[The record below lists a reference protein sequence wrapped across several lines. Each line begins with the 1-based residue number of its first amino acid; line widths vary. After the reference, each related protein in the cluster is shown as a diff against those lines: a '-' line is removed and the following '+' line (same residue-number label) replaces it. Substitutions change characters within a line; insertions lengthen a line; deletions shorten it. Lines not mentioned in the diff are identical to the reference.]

1 MKMKRAFICTCML
14 MMGFA
19 ASAEKLAFLGT
30 TDKNPL
36 EYALNETITFTVTLV
51 DKDNGN
57 AAVTGRELKWTLSG
71 DDSALD
77 DSGTAT
83 SDTPLVVTT
92 ASTLPGF
99 VRLKVQVKD
108 NGTWLDGKDNVFDGG
123 AGADVKTLVQSKPEP
138 KNFDAFWKRCR
149 DELAAVPVKADLE
162 EIQSPTEGVRLNKV
176 KVACPGGT
184 GFTTGYLSVPV
195 GEKKL
200 KAVAHF
206 FGYGASWGKG
216 AYMPPSSVPPT
227 AIHFFVSAHGFELG
241 REPAY
246 YQSMRKA
253 AGSNGFGHGFD
264 PKQNAKPE
272 TCYFHGMALRVMRAV
287 EYLKTRPEWNG
298 RDLVVGG
305 GSQGSLQAMWCAA
318 FVPGVTEAQISIPWL
333 CDVGGTTDGRNHGDW
348 FPKWTPGL
356 DYFDQVNVAKRV
368 PKTCRVT
375 ISRVGLGDYIAPPC
389 GVAMMFNNLTCPK
402 HIVWVQGSTHGYV
415 PKCPQT
421 VKCEK

>member
-1 MKMKRAFICTCML
+1 MKQLVGVIAMI
-14 MMGFA
+14 A
-19 ASAEKLAFLGT
+19 AWTVHAAPWLKGV
-30 TDKNPL
+30 TDKDPL
-36 EYALNETITFTVTLV
+36 SYAVGEDIVFTVSLEGATAFP
-51 DKDNGN
+51 DG
-57 AAVTGRELKWTLSG
+57 VTATWRRSG
-71 DDSALD
+71 DDGVEEK
-77 DSGTAT
+77 GTWNGRA
-83 SDTPLVVTT
+83 PLTVKTKLKR
-92 ASTLPGF
+92 AGF
-99 VRLKVQVKD
+99 VRLTVEPRD
-108 NGTWLDGKDNVFDGG
+108 AADGKPWRVEGANGNVFFDGG
-123 AGADVKTLVQSKPEP
+123 AGADVKSLVQSKSEP
-138 KNFDAFWKRCR
+138 KDFDMFWKTCC
-149 DELAAVPVKADLE
+149 DELDAVPVKADLE
-162 EIQSPTEGVRLNKV
+162 EIPSPTAGVRLYKA
-176 KVACPGGT
+176 KVACPSGT
-184 GFTTGYLSVPV
+184 GFTTGYLSVPT
-195 GEKKL
+195 GEKKVM
-200 KAVAHF
+200 AVASF
-206 FGYGASWGKG
+206 FGYGASWGRG
-216 AYMPPSSVPPT
+216 AYTPPSSVPTT
-227 AIHFFVSAHGFELG
+227 AIRFFVSAHGFELD

-264 PKQNAKPE
+264 PAQNAKPE

-389 GVAMMFNNLTCPK
+389 GAAIMYRSLKCPK
-402 HIVWVQGSTHGYV
+402 SAVWVQGSTHGYV
-415 PKCPQT
+415 PPMPQKI
-421 VKCEK
+421 VW